1 MYITILKGNDKLI
14 YSHVMTTILSA
25 LFIATEV
32 ADDLRKLILE
42 IYAEHL
48 SPDGFVRNIIIENLC
63 NLCYC

>member
-1 MYITILKGNDKLI
+1 
-14 YSHVMTTILSA
+14 MTTILSA